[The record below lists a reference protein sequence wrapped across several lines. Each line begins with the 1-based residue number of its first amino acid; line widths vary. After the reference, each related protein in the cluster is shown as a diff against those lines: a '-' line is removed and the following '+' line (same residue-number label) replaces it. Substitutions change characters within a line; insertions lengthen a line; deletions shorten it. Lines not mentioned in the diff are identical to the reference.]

1 MREEEQN
8 GLLPQA
14 VSAVIVDHFRQLIRL
29 PVRNMREIDTNE
41 VQERFEDLIEE
52 AANGNSFIITVNG
65 VPKAKVTPV
74 NESILKE
81 LESEA
86 AE

>member
-1 MREEEQN
+1 
-8 GLLPQA
+8 
-14 VSAVIVDHFRQLIRL
+14 
-29 PVRNMREIDTNE
+29 MREIDTNE